1 MSWSRTEYLKEN
13 ELRLNKLCS
22 KYYAC
27 VCILPYLILLMVLLG
42 LFNFALNWAIVGV
55 VVSSLLA
62 IVFGI
67 ISKKHVYTRSF
78 KYLMSL
84 GIQIIILMYSTDLD
98 MNITVMYMM
107 APIFALMYFD
117 PKLEIITCLVS
128 IISMFAGI
136 IIQAPVTVT
145 ELYHSCSPLV
155 FVLTTGGAHFFEML
169 VASVVFVTIA
179 LIVRKLINIIC
190 KSNEELESI
199 QNNLVFSFADMIES
213 RDGTT
218 GEHVK
223 RTSKIVSLIANVI
236 KKNPELYNAEF
247 VDRELELIVMS
258 APLHDIGKMKVPDS
272 ILSKPGK
279 LTPEEYN
286 IIKTH
291 STEGAKIIDRTM
303 TKIEDPLYVGIAR
316 AMALCHHEKWDGSGY
331 PKGLSGNDIPVCARI
346 MAVADVFD
354 ALCSKRSYKDPYTI
368 EEAFKIMNESKGSHF
383 EPALVDILNQLKPEM
398 EDLYSNNTNQEE
410 EEELLY

>member
-1 MSWSRTEYLKEN
+1 MSWSREEYLKEN
-13 ELRLNKLCS
+13 ERKLNKLCS

-27 VCILPYLILLMVLLG
+27 VCILPYLILIMVLLG
-42 LFNFALNWAIVGV
+42 FFNFSLTWAIIGV
-55 VVSSLLA
+55 VVSTLLA
-62 IVFGI
+62 IVFAI
-67 ISKKHVYTRSF
+67 LSRKSVYAGFF
-78 KYLMSL
+78 KYLL
-84 GIQIIILMYSTDLD
+84 CFGIQIIILMYSTDWD

-107 APIFALMYFD
+107 GPIIALMYFD
-117 PKLEIITCLVS
+117 PKFELITCILS

-145 ELYHSCSPLV
+145 ELYHTCSPFM
-155 FVLTTGGAHFFEML
+155 FVLTTGGAHFFEMI
-169 VASVVFVTIA
+169 VASAIFVTIA
-179 LIVRKLINIIC
+179 LIVRGLLNIIC
-190 KSNEELESI
+190 KNNEKLESI

-223 RTSKIVSLIANVI
+223 RTSRIVSLIADKI
-236 KKNPELYNAEF
+236 QEEPDLYNNEF

-258 APLHDIGKMKVPDS
+258 APLHDIGKMKVPDA

-279 LTPEEYN
+279 LTPEEFD

-291 STEGAKIIDRTM
+291 SSEGAKIIDKTM
-303 TKIEDPLYVGIAR
+303 TNIEDPLYVGIAR

-354 ALCSKRSYKDPYTI
+354 ALCSKRSYKDPYSI
-368 EEAFKIMNESKGSHF
+368 DEAFKIMNDSKGSHF

-398 EDLYSNNTNQEE
+398 VTLYSNDV